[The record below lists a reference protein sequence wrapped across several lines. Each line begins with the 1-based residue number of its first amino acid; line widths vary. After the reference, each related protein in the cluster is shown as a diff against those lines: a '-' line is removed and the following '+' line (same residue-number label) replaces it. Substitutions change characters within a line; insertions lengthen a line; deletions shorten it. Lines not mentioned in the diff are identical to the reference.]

1 MMYYFCNFMETKIKG
16 YKKALNFINISNVL
30 DENVQQAKCF
40 KISKEGVQGLEF
52 IASSEESTG
61 VEMDFLGSM
70 SCEKVG
76 ATEEE
81 LASTNENPIIVVATK
96 KFKIYENIPSYIK
109 YFPVQGGVI
118 VALIKG
124 YISVESKDGEMI
136 PLSRN
141 CDVMSSDNGVVLT
154 ADDIKK
160 LNVLKD
166 VSSGLSYSD
175 LVVSDCIISY
185 TVNSK
190 DGSKYKSIKFSKEN
204 FVILNEEVFE
214 EARLA
219 KEARERVLQEERER
233 KAIEMAK
240 FNKIYREKLKDEEKN
255 KEKSSSKPK
264 RTSKKDEEPVTT
276 VTGSK
281 GAQAFLNC
289 IANL

>member
-1 MMYYFCNFMETKIKG
+1 MYYFCNFMETKIKG

-52 IASSEESTG
+52 IASSEESNG

-190 DGSKYKSIKFSKEN
+190 DGSKYKSIKFNKEN
-204 FVILNEEVFE
+204 FVTLNEEVFE

-264 RTSKKDEEPVTT
+264 RTLKKDEEPVTT

>member
-1 MMYYFCNFMETKIKG
+1 MYYFCNFMETKIKG

>member
-1 MMYYFCNFMETKIKG
+1 MYYFCNFMETKIKG

-52 IASSEESTG
+52 IASSEESNG

-76 ATEEE
+76 VTEEE
-81 LASTNENPIIVVATK
+81 LASTNENPIIVVATR

-109 YFPVQGGVI
+109 YFPVHGGVI

-141 CDVMSSDNGVVLT
+141 CDVMSSDNGIVLT

-190 DGSKYKSIKFSKEN
+190 DGSKYKSIKFNKEN
-204 FVILNEEVFE
+204 FVTLNEEVFE

-219 KEARERVLQEERER
+219 KEAREKAMQEERER
-233 KAIEMAK
+233 KAKEMAE

-255 KEKSSSKPK
+255 KEKSSAKPK